1 MRPDSTLWVSMLYG
15 IQSLRKCVGSTWIQR
30 RTPSAI
36 PRFADV
42 FRGPY
47 YRDRRAIPLRILYNL
62 TPYCTP
68 TLALALARRNPTSI
82 SQPIYRPIRQVL
94 SHLINQLINPSVN
107 QSISQSMN
115 ESVSQSI
122 NRPISHSVN
131 SRSVAV
137 DFNSIL
143 QICIRIGAG
152 RRCAARGGAPP
163 HWRRFYKNRN
173 RVFGAKT

>member
-1 MRPDSTLWVSMLYG
+1 MVSNHYG
-15 IQSLRKCVGSTWIQR
+15 SASVVPGFSGAPLRQSLDSPTYFGD
-30 RTPSAI
+30 RTI
-36 PRFADV
+36 
-42 FRGPY
+42 G
-47 YRDRRAIPLRILYNL
+47 DRRVIPLRILYNL
-62 TPYCTP
+62 TPSCTP
-68 TLALALARRNPTSI
+68 TLAFALARRNSTSI